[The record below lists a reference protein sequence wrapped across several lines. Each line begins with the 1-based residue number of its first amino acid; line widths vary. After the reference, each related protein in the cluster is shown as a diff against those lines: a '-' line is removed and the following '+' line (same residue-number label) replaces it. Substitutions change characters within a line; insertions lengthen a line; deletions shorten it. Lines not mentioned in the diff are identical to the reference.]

1 MRGVTVSPV
10 WGIVSGVGYADTRDM
25 ATMRDTEGTVW
36 CPACEDESEWCA
48 VTLAASHPSGYCHL
62 HAFLLGKDEG
72 ENDE

>member
-1 MRGVTVSPV
+1 MASGFHSNGVLCWVRAY
-10 WGIVSGVGYADTRDM
+10 GDTRDM
-25 ATMRDTEGTVW
+25 ATMRDTDSTVW

-72 ENDE
+72 R